1 LINAGLPCRESADF
15 AKPIYSRQGNRNGVI
30 GATISNADPN
40 DRETWNELARESPTK
55 GGKKERAHPASTE
68 VA

>member
-55 GGKKERAHPASTE
+55 GDKKERVFVESSG
-68 VA
+68 

>member
-1 LINAGLPCRESADF
+1 MP
-15 AKPIYSRQGNRNGVI
+15 RQGNRDGVI
-30 GATISNADPN
+30 GEIISNADPN
-40 DRETWNELARESPTK
+40 DREAWNEMARESPTK